1 MVLRTFDSI
10 LDECLLS
17 MQHGDSLDA
26 CLDRYPSHADRLR
39 PLLALADKVGRTP
52 PNLPRPWQQ
61 ATAWHRVKQRADELR
76 APPPGVRVQLPFAA
90 WLRPVAITAAV
101 LAAFFGVT
109 GGTALAAQ
117 NSLPDSP
124 LYRVKLATEEVRLL
138 FVFDDT
144 REAEILIDQSNERMD
159 EILTLARQDKPI
171 PGNVL
176 SALRNRNERTANI
189 LADHQEQADL
199 LTTFAQQSES
209 QEGRLILLF
218 PDVSRSAY
226 DDYTETVAAVH
237 NARLPG
243 ADRLV
248 GIQPEELSA
257 GVSQIS
263 GVTQQVGAGL
273 WTVGGVEVRVDQTTI
288 GASELQPG
296 TTARFVVGKN
306 SRGQLRALTSTIV
319 QTSVPPSDSVVSG
332 EIEQVTDKGIV
343 IGGQFIPIT
352 ADTIRTGKLKAG
364 QKVQVKV
371 RKSEAGTV
379 ASTVR
384 PAPAPATADSPGQL
398 TFEGVIEGD
407 VSTSNDEWKIGGLT
421 FQITANTDVDAQGGA
436 AKDGARVVV
445 EASLEDDELLAHSV
459 TVLAAGADKN
469 VAFVIGTFEKSSNG
483 VWRIGGIELVPP
495 ERMEEPQPGTL
506 LALDLR
512 RRGRDLEVQSTTVI
526 EGPDDPSLVR
536 LSGAISKI
544 DGAFW
549 TLDFGTVRVAST
561 ADFSGPEPEVG
572 VRALVWGKQNQ
583 SAVFEATFARVLD
596 DNPVI
601 TTPTPSPDED
611 DGE

>member
-1 MVLRTFDSI
+1 MALRTFDSI

-39 PLLALADKVGRTP
+39 PLLALADKVRRTP
-52 PNLPRPWQQ
+52 PSIPRPGPQ
-61 ATAWHRVKQRADELR
+61 ATAWQRVKQRADDLR
-76 APPPGVRVQLPFAA
+76 APSPGVRLQLPLAA

-138 FVFDDT
+138 FVFDDA
-144 REAEILIDQSNERMD
+144 REAEILIDQSNERMN
-159 EILTLARQDKPI
+159 EILTMARQDKAI

-176 SALRNRNERTANI
+176 SALRNRNERAANI
-189 LADHQEQADL
+189 LADHPEEADL
-199 LTTFAQQSES
+199 LATFAQQSES
-209 QEGRLILLF
+209 HEERLVLLF
-218 PDVSRSAY
+218 PDVSSSAY

-237 NARLPG
+237 NTRLPG
-243 ADRLV
+243 AEGLV

-257 GVSQIS
+257 GVSHLS
-263 GVTQQVGAGL
+263 GVAQQVGAGL

-296 TTARFVVGKN
+296 STARLVVGKN
-306 SRGQLRALTSTIV
+306 SRGQLRALTSTAV
-319 QTSVPPSDSVVSG
+319 QTDLPPSGSVVSG
-332 EIEQVTDKGIV
+332 QVEQVTEQGIV
-343 IGGQFIPIT
+343 IGGQFIPINDQT
-352 ADTIRTGKLKAG
+352 LRSGKLKAG
-364 QKVQVKV
+364 QKVQVKLG
-371 RKSEAGTV
+371 KSEAGVV
-379 ASTVR
+379 ASSVR
-384 PAPAPATADSPGQL
+384 PAQAAATADSPAQL

-407 VSTSNDEWKIGGLT
+407 VSKSNDEWKIGGLT
-421 FQITANTDVDAQGGA
+421 FQITPNTDVDAQGGA
-436 AKDGARVVV
+436 AKDGARVIV
-445 EASLEDDELLAHSV
+445 EASIDEDELLANSV
-459 TVLAAGADKN
+459 TVLASGSDKN
-469 VAFVIGTFEKSSNG
+469 VAFVIGTFEESREGLWKVSG
-483 VWRIGGIELVPP
+483 LALVPP
-495 ERMEEPQPGTL
+495 ERTEEPQPGTV

-512 RRGRDLEVQSTTVI
+512 RRAGDLEVQSTTII
-526 EGPDDPSLVR
+526 EAPDEPGLVR

-561 ADFSGPEPEVG
+561 ADFSGPDPEVG

-583 SAVFEATFARVLD
+583 NAVFEATYARVLD
-596 DNPVI
+596 DNPVL
-601 TTPTPSPDED
+601 TTPAPAPDED
-611 DGE
+611 AE

>member
-1 MVLRTFDSI
+1 MALRTFDSI
-10 LDECLLS
+10 LDQCLLS

-39 PLLALADKVGRTP
+39 PLLALADKVRRTP

-76 APPPGVRVQLPFAA
+76 APPPPGVRVQLPFAA

-117 NSLPDSP
+117 DSLPDSP

-138 FVFDDT
+138 LVFDDT
-144 REAEILIDQSNERMD
+144 RETEILIDQSNERMD
-159 EILTLARQDKPI
+159 EILTMARQDKPI

-176 SALRNRNERTANI
+176 SALRNRNERTASI
-189 LADHQEQADL
+189 LADHPEEADL

-218 PDVSRSAY
+218 PDVSPSAY
-226 DDYTETVAAVH
+226 DTYTETVAAVH

-243 ADRLV
+243 AEGLV

-257 GVSQIS
+257 GVSHLS
-263 GVTQQVGAGL
+263 GVAQQVGAGL

-288 GASELQPG
+288 GALQPG
-296 TTARFVVGKN
+296 STARLVVGKN
-306 SRGQLRALTSTIV
+306 SRGQLRALTSTAV
-319 QTSVPPSDSVVSG
+319 QTDLPPSDSVVSG
-332 EIEQVTDKGIV
+332 QVEQVTEQGIV
-343 IGGQFIPIT
+343 IGGQFIPINDQT
-352 ADTIRTGKLKAG
+352 LRSGKLKAG
-364 QKVQVKV
+364 QKVQVKLG
-371 RKSEAGTV
+371 KSEAGVV
-379 ASTVR
+379 ASSVR
-384 PAPAPATADSPGQL
+384 PAPATATADSPAQL

-407 VSTSNDEWKIGGLT
+407 VSRSNDEWKIGGLT
-421 FQITANTDVDAQGGA
+421 FQITPNTDLDARGGA

-445 EASLEDDELLAHSV
+445 EASLEEDELLAHSV
-459 TVLAAGADKN
+459 TVLASGADKN
-469 VAFVIGTFEKSSNG
+469 VAFVIGTYEESRNG
-483 VWRIGGIELVPP
+483 VWHVSGIELVPP
-495 ERMEEPQPGTL
+495 ERMEEPQAGTL

-512 RRGRDLEVQSTTVI
+512 RRGRDLEVQSVTPI
-526 EGPDDPSLVR
+526 EDPDEPGLVR

-561 ADFSGPEPEVG
+561 ADFSGPDPEVG

-583 SAVFEATFARVLD
+583 NAVFEATYARVLD

-601 TTPTPSPDED
+601 TTPTPSPDD
-611 DGE
+611 DEAE